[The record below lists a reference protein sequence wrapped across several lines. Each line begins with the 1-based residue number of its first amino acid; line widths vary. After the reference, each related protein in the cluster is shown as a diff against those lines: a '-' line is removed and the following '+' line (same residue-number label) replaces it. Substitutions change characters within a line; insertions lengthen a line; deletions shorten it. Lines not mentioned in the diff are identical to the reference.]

1 MFDEKPITLGLA
13 ELGYRRLKK
22 RTYKASWSSPD
33 VEHFLFSSLHAGR
46 RYFSCDFGIR
56 NPPAEQFALECVKL
70 YGGPAFQS
78 IRFEPRDGCSMRFS
92 LGGLARWGTL
102 WSLDISDMSEAT
114 LADKVTGVVRDLL
127 FPVVR
132 SILAPAD
139 LFSLLVKDA
148 EPCPWL
154 GVSGA
159 LRAAMIV
166 HLGRG
171 LGIQTG
177 ELESLLQP
185 YLREII
191 GGVQRGVTPA
201 HFLAEILRH
210 GRLSEDHIAL
220 RK

>member
-46 RYFSCDFGIR
+46 RRFSCDFGIR

-92 LGGLARWGTL
+92 LGGLARWGSL

-166 HLGRG
+166 YLGRG

-191 GGVQRGVTPA
+191 GGVQRGVAPA
-201 HFLAEILRH
+201 YFLAEILRH
-210 GRLSEDHIAL
+210 GRLSEDDIAL

>member
-46 RYFSCDFGIR
+46 RRFSCDFGIR
-56 NPPAEQFALECVKL
+56 NPPAEQFALECVRL

-92 LGGLARWGTL
+92 LGGLARWGSL

-127 FPVVR
+127 LPVVR

-139 LFSLLVKDA
+139 LFSLLTKDV
-148 EPCPWL
+148 EPCRSL
-154 GVSGA
+154 RVSGA
-159 LRAAMIV
+159 LRSAMIV
-166 HLGRG
+166 YLGRRMG
-171 LGIQTG
+171 METR
-177 ELESLLQP
+177 ELESMLQP
-185 YLREII
+185 HLRDITN
-191 GGVQRGVTPA
+191 GVQRGVTPN
-201 HFLAEILRH
+201 FF
-210 GRLSEDHIAL
+210 LSEVL
-220 RK
+220 RSAEAETPLTDE